1 MGYPFRD
8 TVAGF
13 FVRFL
18 SRNRFLKYPEEIEG
32 FKILNVVND
41 AVHSTEKQPVSSA
54 QTPTLLEDE
63 NELDENIEETLSSR
77 HISADV
83 DNAERGDRIAALYST
98 MDNVT
103 HFVRTKDGII
113 LVGWYSTGLSMRH
126 RLIPSHLY

>member
-32 FKILNVVND
+32 FKILNIVND
-41 AVHSTEKQPVSSA
+41 AVYSTEKQPVSSA

-77 HISADV
+77 
-83 DNAERGDRIAALYST
+83 NAERGNRIAALYST